1 MKSLLT
7 ALVASLTF
15 SFTFAARA
23 QQLDPLQLGQKALHS
38 LTGCYLV
45 DFSYAETESLKAGYQ
60 IDGRVYDVNRNKS
73 VKEWIYIDD
82 ISPTRLHLQHVLF
95 AVGLD
100 GKLMDG
106 SQLKHTGE
114 DWEYQA
120 PFLYDFTTANTWAVK
135 DIRGSNQG
143 QWTRKITNLDD
154 GLRYQ
159 CSAPFSAVTSY
170 PDWTCSSYAPIPGR
184 ETRDMGR
191 HDYDA
196 LDRTSR
202 VIAYGNS
209 WLERQDNTKMID
221 RNGQPRTAL
230 AKETGKNWYVRLP
243 ESECQDA
250 RDFAQPRHDFW
261 VLEREAWDQVLIG
274 DRAFVEKPADPGK
287 PTRYYQISELEQDT
301 LDQKANLADPTI
313 RSGVMAQLKKLIQEF
328 RAN

>member
-1 MKSLLT
+1 MLKLT
-7 ALVASLTF
+7 LAALAIS
-15 SFTFAARA
+15 SFAHA
-23 QQLDPLQLGQKALHS
+23 QALDPLQLGQKTLHS
-38 LTGCYLV
+38 MTGCYLV
-45 DFSYAETESLKAGYQ
+45 DFSYAETQSLKPGYT
-60 IDGRVYDVNRNKS
+60 IDGRVYDVNRNQS

-100 GKLMDG
+100 GKVMDG

-114 DWEYQA
+114 DWDFQA
-120 PFLYDFTTANTWAVK
+120 PFLYDFTSANNWAVK
-135 DIRGSNQG
+135 DIRSTNAG

-159 CSAPFSAVTSY
+159 CSGAFNATTAY
-170 PDWTCSSYAPIPGR
+170 PEWTCNENYAPIPGR

-196 LDRTSR
+196 LVRNTR

-209 WLERQDNTKMID
+209 WLERQDNTKTID
-221 RNGQPRTAL
+221 RGQGRIPL

-243 ESECQDA
+243 DSECQAA
-250 RDFAQPRHDFW
+250 RDFAEPRHAFW
-261 VLEREAWDQVLIG
+261 QLEREAWDQVLTG
-274 DRAFVEKPADPGK
+274 DRPFVEKPAAPGT
-287 PTRYYQISELEQDT
+287 PSRYFKISELEENT
-301 LDQKANLADPTI
+301 LNQKADLNDATV
-313 RSGVMAQLKKLIQEF
+313 RNGLIQQIQKIIADF